1 MAKRR
6 AVKRQLIKTRTDRRY
21 AQRGERGEF
30 GENANMG
37 RSTAADRS
45 RRIRTRTRTRTTTTT
60 RSRTTKGQGGR
71 RGHR

>member
-6 AVKRQLIKTRTDRRY
+6 AVKRQLIKTRTDKRY
-21 AQRGERGEF
+21 VQRGERGEF

-60 RSRTTKGQGGR
+60 ATRRRTTKG

>member
-6 AVKRQLIKTRTDRRY
+6 AAKRQLVKTRTVRRY

-30 GENANMG
+30 GERADMG

-45 RRIRTRTRTRTTTTT
+45 RSRTRTRTRTTTTT
-60 RSRTTKGQGGR
+60 RSRTTKG